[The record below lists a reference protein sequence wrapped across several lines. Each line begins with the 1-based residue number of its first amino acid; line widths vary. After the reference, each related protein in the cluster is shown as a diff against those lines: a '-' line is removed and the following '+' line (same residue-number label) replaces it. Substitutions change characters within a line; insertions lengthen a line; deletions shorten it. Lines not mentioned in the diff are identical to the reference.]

1 LAWPG
6 FIDNLRESAQLLG
19 LAIGVPAAIV
29 GLFKALYEIRANR
42 EQRSTELRWK
52 RANLAKELLD
62 DIHRHDQARNA
73 VHMLD
78 WRHAQIVYE
87 LTAGHTE
94 TISYSDVLA
103 ALKKNQAEAQGQKDI
118 YIRDCFDWFFY
129 RIDRIEH
136 YIRREL
142 IDFEDVKA
150 VFKVYALEI
159 AKEGLTYE
167 DFLDFHGYELARKFF
182 ARYTQ

>member
-1 LAWPG
+1 MSLLPARKIHWSTSRRSCATATGSKILGVAPSVTGSEGQSLAWPE

-19 LAIGVPAAIV
+19 LVIGVPAAIV

-118 YIRDCFDWFFY
+118 
-129 RIDRIEH
+129 
-136 YIRREL
+136 
-142 IDFEDVKA
+142 
-150 VFKVYALEI
+150 
-159 AKEGLTYE
+159 
-167 DFLDFHGYELARKFF
+167 
-182 ARYTQ
+182 